1 MKALFHWNIK
11 RQVWLL
17 LASLI
22 AQVLFY
28 NLPLLASHGLHSPT
42 GRTAE
47 ASLGAYFLGM
57 FALHAL
63 LVTILAARSFAFL
76 HRQDDARLLLGFP
89 LQRSQLWL
97 SLILSDAAL
106 ILASRLIGG
115 LLNLLLLL
123 PAGVPFAG
131 ILYPEIDLLLMS
143 LACLAFWSF
152 FFVIS
157 GRSFNALLYGL
168 LLNLCWPLILFLL
181 RFLAWNMLP
190 GMPPVDM
197 NLEHDI
203 SFFMLSPLLGG
214 FALSVQ
220 GTAGQLAWLLF
231 TIIFTFLS
239 WLLFLRRPAER
250 ADTLDLQRL
259 SFLPLRLLV
268 SLTGGLGLGIL
279 FALIRANS
287 LKSGLLRGLYQSKVV
302 ITTGGSY
309 AEGAAL
315 PSNGIMP
322 ALWIGLAAGSFM
334 ACLLMDLFLS
344 RGEGKVRHSLPTAAL
359 AFLLSAVMVL
369 TLSWGFFDY
378 TGQRPDPQKASEILL
393 QQGREKCFLA
403 DSPESR
409 RKLAELFEKKFK
421 DGTPGLEIPRDFVS
435 NERFRISGGSEDPGF
450 VSQVEMCW
458 QQNGR
463 RHRRML
469 QLKRED
475 IASLEELSP
484 DPMARLFLNTLS
496 GFENH
501 RFVDSVEIS
510 NKSTLTETQKAML
523 AQFKED
529 QTRAESQGSAHWPF
543 MTSGQTQTLIGAL
556 LDDYSRL
563 SQAERIE
570 LDKNSSQS
578 LCLNISVLENME
590 REKHGFS
597 EVRSYELKDVRMNF
611 PFDEDFSSFFS
622 WLEGLNRDHETI
634 LRLNQVETQP
644 IEAERPT
651 ESVPSV
657 QKTTH

>member
-1 MKALFHWNIK
+1 MKALFHWNVK

-89 LQRSQLWL
+89 LQRTQLWL

-106 ILASRLIGG
+106 ILASRLLGG

-123 PAGVPFAG
+123 PAGTPFID

-157 GRSFNALLYGL
+157 GRNFNALLYGL

-190 GMPPVDM
+190 GMPPVNI
-197 NLEHDI
+197 NLEQDI
-203 SFFMLSPLLGG
+203 SFFILSPLLGG

-359 AFLLSAVMVL
+359 AFLLSALMVL

-393 QQGREKCFLA
+393 RQGREKCFLA

-409 RKLAELFEKKFK
+409 RKLVELFEKKFK

-543 MTSGQTQTLIGAL
+543 MTSGQTQALIGAL

-563 SQAERIE
+563 SEDERVE
-570 LDKNSSQS
+570 LDQNSPQS
-578 LCLNISVLENME
+578 LCLNLFVPVYEEMKK
-590 REKHGFS
+590 RGPS
-597 EVRSYELKDVRMNF
+597 EVRSYPLKNLRMNF
-611 PFDEDFSSFFS
+611 PFDERFSSFFS
-622 WLEGLNRDHETI
+622 WLESMNRDHETI

-644 IEAERPT
+644 IEAEHLT
-651 ESVPSV
+651 ESVPTV

>member
-89 LQRSQLWL
+89 LQRTQLWL

-106 ILASRLIGG
+106 ILASRLLGG

-197 NLEHDI
+197 NLEQNI
-203 SFFMLSPLLGG
+203 SFFILSPLLGG

-359 AFLLSAVMVL
+359 AFLLSALMVL

-378 TGQRPDPQKASEILL
+378 TGQRPDPQKASEIMLR
-393 QQGREKCFLA
+393 QGREKCFLA

-409 RKLAELFEKKFK
+409 RKLVELFEKKFK

-563 SQAERIE
+563 SEAERIE

-578 LCLNISVLENME
+578 LCLNLFVPVYEEMKK
-590 REKHGFS
+590 RGPS
-597 EVRSYELKDVRMNF
+597 EVRSYPLKNLRMNF

-622 WLEGLNRDHETI
+622 WLESLNRDHETI
-634 LRLNQVETQP
+634 RKLNQVEWQP
-644 IEAERPT
+644 LEAEHPT